1 MVRHD
6 LLASRGSDV
15 YGLSNFLLQVS
26 MFLLELY
33 WSNGFEM
40 QFAEDEY
47 EEVEYRED
55 EYREDE

>member
-26 MFLLELY
+26 MFLFELY

-40 QFAEDEY
+40 QFEDEY
-47 EEVEYRED
+47 EEEYRED
-55 EYREDE
+55 E